1 LKYGFLGP
9 IVGARETT
17 MSVTL
22 GNASRARELAKLFE
36 AWRRAFEVQDHV
48 AMQRARRAIDS
59 VMAGK
64 PRCNAEAWA
73 SISSD
78 VR

>member
-1 LKYGFLGP
+1 MG
-9 IVGARETT
+9 T
-17 MSVTL
+17 TL
-22 GNASRARELAKLFE
+22 GDAKRARELQRLFE
-36 AWRRAFEVQDHV
+36 AWRRAFEAQDPI

-64 PRCNAEAWA
+64 PRCNAEARA